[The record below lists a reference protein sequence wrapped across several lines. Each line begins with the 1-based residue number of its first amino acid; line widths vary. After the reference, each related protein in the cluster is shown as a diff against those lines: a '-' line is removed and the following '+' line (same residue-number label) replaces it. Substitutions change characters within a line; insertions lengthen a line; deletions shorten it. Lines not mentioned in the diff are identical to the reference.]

1 LFVWQYAQYEYTLGS
16 KAPADGVTVVDLSEA
31 SGKARA
37 VYERGISAV
46 KHSVDM
52 WLKYC
57 EFVIQTQRA
66 PVDECRA

>member
-1 LFVWQYAQYEYTLGS
+1 
-16 KAPADGVTVVDLSEA
+16 VTVVDLSEA